1 MTLTLLYFYSTIT
14 SFIYHVFRVQLRFY
28 GEMAEILYIHL
39 SVAQAQNQSRVQ
51 YLRYLH
57 VMILFLSDVYNY
69 KKSGQAAS
77 RTKLF
82 LKMCTSGQVLAW
94 TVHFSIISTSPS
106 LYAILLS
113 QVEFV
118 LVQTFDNYLTF
129 FCYFSSVAPVVH
141 DELTAPTPD
150 AQALIAVTPA
160 LKSKLSDLEKEIERL
175 TNLVLELKNHK
186 EQLEVF

>member
-1 MTLTLLYFYSTIT
+1 
-14 SFIYHVFRVQLRFY
+14 
-28 GEMAEILYIHL
+28 
-39 SVAQAQNQSRVQ
+39 
-51 YLRYLH
+51 
-57 VMILFLSDVYNY
+57 MILFLSDVYNY

-82 LKMCTSGQVLAW
+82 LKMCTSGQVLAC
-94 TVHFSIISTSPS
+94 TVHYNIISTSPS
-106 LYAILLS
+106 LYAILLT

-160 LKSKLSDLEKEIERL
+160 LKSKLSDLEKEIERFRMENTEL
-175 TNLVLELKNHK
+175 AKLKKDREGKRDILCIDIWGIATSGLLPVYVCHFLEKGI
-186 EQLEVF
+186 LEIFLL